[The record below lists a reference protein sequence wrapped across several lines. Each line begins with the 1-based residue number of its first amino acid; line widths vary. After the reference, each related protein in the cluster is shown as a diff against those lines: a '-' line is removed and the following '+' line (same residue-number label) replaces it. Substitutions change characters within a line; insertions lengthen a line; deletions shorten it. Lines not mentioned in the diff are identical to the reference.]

1 VDCARGPAM
10 WTLGFPSTDH
20 GVNEGGNEIH
30 VNVVKMT
37 TGEVGP
43 CVSNDATVF
52 TASTTTTTRAA
63 NRTVPRGGVKGS

>member
-20 GVNEGGNEIH
+20 GVDGGGNEIH

-37 TGEVGP
+37 TGEVGHVYLMMRR
-43 CVSNDATVF
+43 CLRQVLQRQLEQLTGRF
-52 TASTTTTTRAA
+52 L
-63 NRTVPRGGVKGS
+63 GWG